1 MAVRFTT
8 TIELD
13 VEVHGSVDFP
23 VSPRGWDPGDPGGC
37 EIEAVLVKLPGSHGG
52 PIDILSALSAGQLA
66 ELEEQLQVCAE
77 EQAQDA
83 YNAAAEARYDA
94 KKEGD

>member
-37 EIEAVLVKLPGSHGG
+37 EIEAVLVKTGTGQV
-52 PIDILSALSAGQLA
+52 DILPWLSAAQLA

-77 EQAQDA
+77 EQAEDA